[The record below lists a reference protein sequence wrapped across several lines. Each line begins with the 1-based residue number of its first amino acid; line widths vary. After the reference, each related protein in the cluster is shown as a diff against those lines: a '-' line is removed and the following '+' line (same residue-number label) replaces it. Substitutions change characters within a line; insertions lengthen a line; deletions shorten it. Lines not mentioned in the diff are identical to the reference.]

1 MGDSDDASSVVSAD
15 VSADFES
22 PSMDGEEENTRESE
36 TTELHVPHP
45 HVYGEVTSDGVRGT
59 NTGDTAPVHGPRRCL
74 LWACKAC
81 KKKTVTVD
89 RRKAATLRERRRLRK
104 VGYFRFSFFLSTGS
118 LIRIKNQFF
127 TLLLFECLNF
137 TFELILG
144 FPNFCKH

>member
-22 PSMDGEEENTRESE
+22 PSVDGEEENTRESE

-45 HVYGEVTSDGVRGT
+45 HVYADSDGASSATAGDMA
-59 NTGDTAPVHGPRRCL
+59 TGSSPAAHGPRRCL

-104 VGYFRFSFFLSTGS
+104 VGHCL
-118 LIRIKNQFF
+118 F
-127 TLLLFECLNF
+127 TLPLPTTRNI
-137 TFELILG
+137 TFPFLVFVPPVG
-144 FPNFCKH
+144 SH